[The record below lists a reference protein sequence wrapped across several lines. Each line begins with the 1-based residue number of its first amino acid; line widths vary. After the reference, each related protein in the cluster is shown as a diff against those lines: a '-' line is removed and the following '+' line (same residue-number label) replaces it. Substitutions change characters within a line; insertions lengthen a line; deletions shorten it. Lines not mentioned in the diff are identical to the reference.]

1 MSEQRKGLGFLRW
14 LFGLGAAKTAE
25 PAPESIHR
33 EPARKAERE
42 DASKKGHSSTARRPA
57 ARPKQKPEGQK
68 RETPP
73 LARPAAGL
81 VVRAPDK
88 RQPRT
93 RKKGTPETEPAQQSL
108 KAEIKFGMLDG
119 NAVRFTDFEAW
130 WLVDGNWCPI
140 SPTDVLL
147 NAPVLS
153 EARFIELFPQVP
165 RLPNNAFKAANG
177 QAD

>member
-33 EPARKAERE
+33 EPARKAETE

-57 ARPKQKPEGQK
+57 ARLKQKPEGQK

-73 LARPAAGL
+73 PARPAAGL
-81 VVRAPDK
+81 GVHPPDE

-93 RKKGTPETEPAQQSL
+93 PKKGAPEDQPAPQSL
-108 KAEIKFGMLDG
+108 QAEIKFGMLDG
-119 NAVRFTDFEAW
+119 NAVRFTDLEAW
-130 WLVDGNWCPI
+130 WLVDGAWRRI
-140 SPTDVLL
+140 SPSEVLL

-153 EARFIELFPQVP
+153 EARFIELFPKVP
-165 RLPNNAFKAANG
+165 RLPSNAFKSAG
-177 QAD
+177 GLT